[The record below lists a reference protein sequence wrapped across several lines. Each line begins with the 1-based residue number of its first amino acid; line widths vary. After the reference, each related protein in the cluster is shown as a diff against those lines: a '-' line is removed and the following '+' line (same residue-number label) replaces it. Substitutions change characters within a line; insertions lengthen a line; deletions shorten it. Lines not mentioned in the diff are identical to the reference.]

1 MEDDAVSTFVS
12 LTGAETDV
20 AAHYLE
26 ACEYD
31 LDRAVDQFMEN
42 ENERRLSRWIPLFFN
57 SRCRVEALHDRLLPE
72 PPVVEP
78 TLEDTEGGVHVN

>member
-1 MEDDAVSTFVS
+1 MEDEAVSTFVTI
-12 LTGAETDV
+12 TGAETEV

-42 ENERRLSRWIPLFFN
+42 ENERHHVQTQRRLFR
-57 SRCRVEALHDRLLPE
+57 
-72 PPVVEP
+72 
-78 TLEDTEGGVHVN
+78 